1 MRLREPRL
9 RLFRPALGLLASLL
23 LLIPACVAAATPA
36 ETRAYEASVK
46 LFQDGNYEMAEK
58 DCAEFAKQFPES
70 EKVAEV
76 ILLQTQARLKLKR
89 YDDAAA
95 LLAEKAAVAGKLADE
110 FRFWQAEAR
119 FMKGDLP
126 AAAEGFGRM
135 AAEFAASPRRLE
147 ASYNEAFCRFRL
159 GDTSKAVALLKDPSG
174 AFQQAAAAHPDD
186 DRTTRGW
193 LLLGEALLLAKD
205 QAGAAV
211 ALKQLDGR
219 KLSPELDWNRH
230 FLLARLTLIGQQF
243 PEALAHATNF
253 WTAATNLVRAD
264 LLAEAAQVHAEVL
277 EHLGRYDDAMEV
289 YKRNLVDGVP
299 AERRRHAQEKRIEI
313 GLRQNKTEETKQTL
327 EAFLTQHPQDPTLD
341 LVRITLGELRLKD
354 YYALRAGGAASPE
367 AKATLTNLL
376 THAREQFELVVTNFP
391 GSSLIGRAQL
401 NRGWSLWEEGTNRLA
416 DGLLA
421 FKAAAAQ
428 LPPSDE
434 QTVAQFKL
442 ADCQFRLGDFPTA
455 ASNYW
460 RVATNPPAGRPTN
473 DPIICQALYQT
484 VRADIEA
491 GQLGGAEAAMARILA
506 IDPGGYFADRSEL
519 LVGQALSQQGNPKA
533 ARARFADF
541 MQRFTNSTLLPEVRL
556 ATAHTYEREFAWPAA
571 INEYSTWLA
580 AYGGQ
585 STVPT
590 GLVAQASFDLA
601 RLTYQTKPDTNA
613 LFLLTNFVARFPD
626 HPKTP
631 WAQYLAGEFY
641 FSQADYERAEL
652 QFQDKTLAQN
662 TNSAVADLKYQA
674 KLMAARAAVAGQRY
688 PSARDYLDW
697 LITNGPLSTIP
708 GPVPVSVA
716 AQAYLFRGDTFVMEA
731 GGGSTNALN
740 RYAEAITA
748 FSKIAEL
755 FPTNALAPIA
765 WGRIGD
771 CNLQLAQDPAQAAKR
786 LESAAEAYRKVVDA
800 PVDVAAR
807 SHAERGLGIVMEKQ
821 ARLKPAAEQGP
832 VFEGALE
839 HYMRVFYGKN
849 LRDGEQPD
857 APSIK
862 GAGLAAADLTEE
874 LRKWDQAIGI
884 YRRLQTEL
892 PPLRESLEKRIE
904 RALQAKQKVLNGGKP
919 Q

>member
-1 MRLREPRL
+1 M
-9 RLFRPALGLLASLL
+9 
-23 LLIPACVAAATPA
+23 
-36 ETRAYEASVK
+36 K
-46 LFQDGNYEMAEK
+46 LFQDGNYEVAEK
-58 DCAEFAKQFPES
+58 DCAGFVKQFPES
-70 EKVAEV
+70 EKAAEIV
-76 ILLQTQARLKLKR
+76 LLQAQARLKLKR

-95 LLAEKAAVAGKLADE
+95 LLTEKAAAAGKLADE

-119 FMKGDLP
+119 FMKGDLA

-135 AAEFAASPRRLE
+135 AVEFAGSSRRLE

-159 GDTSKAVALLKDPSG
+159 GDAPKAVALLKDPKG
-174 AFQQAAAAHPDD
+174 AFQQAAAGHPDD
-186 DRTTRGW
+186 EWTSRGW
-193 LLLGEALLLAKD
+193 LLLGEALLLTND
-205 QAGAAV
+205 QPGAAA

-219 KLSPELDWNRH
+219 KLSPELDWNQH
-230 FLLARLTLIGQQF
+230 FLSARLNLIGQQYVA
-243 PEALAHATNF
+243 ALAHATNF
-253 WTAATNLVRAD
+253 WTTATNQVRAD
-264 LLAEAAQVHAEVL
+264 LLAEAAQVHAEIL
-277 EHLGRYDDAMEV
+277 ERLGGHDQEAMEA
-289 YKRNLVDGVP
+289 YRRNLAEGVP
-299 AERRRHAQEKRIEI
+299 EERRRRAQEKRIEI
-313 GLRQNKTEETKQTL
+313 GLRQNKAEETKQML
-327 EAFLTQHPQDPTLD
+327 EAFITQHPQDTTLD
-341 LVRITLGELRLKD
+341 LVRVTLGELRLKD
-354 YYALRAGGAASPE
+354 YYALRAGGAATPE

-376 THAREQFELVVTNFP
+376 SRAREQFELVVTNFP
-391 GSSLIGRAQL
+391 GSALVGKAQL

-421 FKAAAAQ
+421 FKAAVAQ
-428 LPPSDE
+428 LPASAE
-434 QTVAQFKL
+434 QTVARFKV
-442 ADCQFRLGDFPTA
+442 ADCQFRLGDFLTA

-460 RVATNPPAGRPTN
+460 WVATNPPPGKPTN
-473 DPIICQALYQT
+473 DPIVCQALYQT
-484 VRADIEA
+484 VRVDIEA
-491 GQLGGAEAAMARILA
+491 GQLSGAEAAMARILA
-506 IDPGGYFADRSEL
+506 VDPGGYYADRSEL

-533 ARARFADF
+533 ARERFADF
-541 MQRFTNSTLLPEVRL
+541 TQRFTNSTLLPELRL
-556 ATAHTYEREFAWPAA
+556 ATAHTYERELAWPAA
-571 INEYSTWLA
+571 INEYSSWLA
-580 AYGGQ
+580 AYGSQ
-585 STVPT
+585 PAVPT

-601 RLTYQTKPDTNA
+601 RLAYQTKPDTNA
-613 LFLLTNFVARFPD
+613 LFLLTNFIARFPD

-631 WAQYLAGEFY
+631 WAQYLAGEYY

-652 QFQDKTLAQN
+652 QFQDKNLAQN

-708 GPVPVSVA
+708 GPVPVSIA

-800 PVDVAAR
+800 PVDVAVR

-821 ARLKPAAEQGP
+821 ARLRPAAEQGP
-832 VFEGALE
+832 LFDAALE
-839 HYMRVFYGKN
+839 HYIRVFYAKN

-857 APSIK
+857 ASSIK
-862 GAGLAAADLTEE
+862 EAGQAAADLTEE
-874 LRKWDQAIGI
+874 QRKWDQAIGI

-892 PPLRESLEKRIE
+892 PSLKEPLEKRIE
-904 RALQAKQKVLNGGKP
+904 RAQQAKQKLLNGGKP
-919 Q
+919 